1 MSENRG
7 GSEARGMGKNRGGS
21 EAEGMSKNRGG
32 SEAQLL
38 CVRFRLRGLA
48 LASIVGVQRSYSH
61 RLSSDY

>member
-38 CVRFRLRGLA
+38 CVCFRLCGLA
-48 LASIVGVQRSYSH
+48 FAPIVGVQRSYSH
-61 RLSSDY
+61 LLSSDY